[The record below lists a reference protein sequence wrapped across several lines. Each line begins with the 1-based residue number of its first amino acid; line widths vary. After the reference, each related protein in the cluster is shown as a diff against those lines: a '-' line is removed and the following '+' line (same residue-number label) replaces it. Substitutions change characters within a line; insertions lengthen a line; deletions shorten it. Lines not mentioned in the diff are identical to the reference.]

1 MTLNVPQLLSYM
13 GMDQYLLIP
22 FLGEWP
28 SIYQL
33 FWCSPGVQGFD
44 TLPYIYIIH
53 CQAMSCQI
61 FTAVAP
67 GPMGRIRCAMRT
79 APGCTLE
86 MSRAPGSKVAAAA
99 TSWTKW
105 IRLGV
110 RNIHGVVSWLVHGFL
125 SYTIQIVHHAK
136 VTFSWK
142 SVHRR
147 ICDYVLKLLKWSSAA
162 AKRTDKTCKVN
173 RPNLIS
179 WEMHG
184 CMDGVKHRG
193 RIGCQETQS
202 ACVTTRKLRVWKHI
216 DNESRGTNKL
226 TNKKSTL
233 KTKKALNIRCFTT

>member
-1 MTLNVPQLLSYM
+1 M
-13 GMDQYLLIP
+13 
-22 FLGEWP
+22 
-28 SIYQL
+28 
-33 FWCSPGVQGFD
+33 
-44 TLPYIYIIH
+44 
-53 CQAMSCQI
+53 
-61 FTAVAP
+61 
-67 GPMGRIRCAMRT
+67 
-79 APGCTLE
+79 
-86 MSRAPGSKVAAAA
+86 
-99 TSWTKW
+99 
-105 IRLGV
+105 
-110 RNIHGVVSWLVHGFL
+110 
-125 SYTIQIVHHAK
+125 HHAK

-233 KTKKALNIRCFTT
+233 KTKKKHWISDALLPKATTSRCIAWQMKIKGWANSGDTSSSNEKVAKHIKITCKL

>member
-1 MTLNVPQLLSYM
+1 M
-13 GMDQYLLIP
+13 
-22 FLGEWP
+22 
-28 SIYQL
+28 
-33 FWCSPGVQGFD
+33 
-44 TLPYIYIIH
+44 
-53 CQAMSCQI
+53 
-61 FTAVAP
+61 
-67 GPMGRIRCAMRT
+67 
-79 APGCTLE
+79 
-86 MSRAPGSKVAAAA
+86 
-99 TSWTKW
+99 
-105 IRLGV
+105 
-110 RNIHGVVSWLVHGFL
+110 
-125 SYTIQIVHHAK
+125 HHAK

-233 KTKKALNIRCFTT
+233 KTKKSTEYQMLYYLKPRLQGVLHDKWKSKAEPILVIPHPRTRKLQNISKLHANYRWYQH